1 MLKVFK
7 KLSLT
12 LISNLVADSASI
24 LFLDIDD
31 TLLKAQNIFIY
42 YSKDGVNKTYTPE
55 EYATLNVQ
63 YDDKKYYD
71 YSDFSNPE
79 IIRNSIL
86 TAKPLTA
93 NLLDVD
99 NFILEGFE
107 LGILTARGQEDVIAK
122 IMPSWLNNNLKNKFP
137 KIRRENIY
145 GTGDKIKKYPGIT
158 DGERKLNVLK
168 TYIESG
174 KYKNIVFI
182 DDNLFTIELIRKYN
196 KSVQKDKQI
205 QLIVAK

>member
-1 MLKVFK
+1 MLNVLK
-7 KLSLT
+7 KISLT
-12 LISNLVADSASI
+12 FISAFVTSGTSI

-42 YSKDGVNKTYTPE
+42 YSKDGINKSYTPE
-55 EYATLNVQ
+55 EYAGLNVQ
-63 YDDKKYYD
+63 YTDKKYYD

-86 TAKPLTA
+86 TAKPLTE
-93 NLLDVD
+93 NLLDIDEFVSR
-99 NFILEGFE
+99 GFD
-107 LGILTARGQEDVIAK
+107 LGILTARGQEDVIAE
-122 IMPSWLNNNLKNKFP
+122 IMPNWLNNNLKNKFP
-137 KIRRENIY
+137 KICRENIY
-145 GTGDKIKKYPGIT
+145 GTGDLIKKYPGIT

-168 TYIESG
+168 QYIESG
-174 KYKNIVFI
+174 KYETIYFM
-182 DDNLFTIELIRKYN
+182 DDNVFTIELIRKYN